1 MPDWRHA
8 IAGRLEALRLPPTR
22 EADVIE
28 ELSQHLDDRYEEL
41 RGGGA
46 SADEARREALAE
58 VDEADLVR
66 ELTGIHRPPDEPFAI
81 GGGSPGGPLAG
92 LWQDLCFGARMLAK
106 DAGAAVVIVLTLALA
121 IAANTIVFGLADLI
135 LLRPLPFGNAARLVT
150 IYGMDQRQTQ
160 NRQGLSI
167 PDYLQIR
174 AACAACDDVLA
185 MRRGQVSL
193 TGSGEPMAVQAEYAT
208 ANAFQIMDVSTSSGR
223 LLRPGEDQPGRDRVA
238 VLAHHFWAA
247 RFAGDPGVVGRDI
260 TVNGGSFTVVGVM
273 TPDIE
278 IGNVGEID
286 LWLPLAT
293 NPAAT
298 RGERSLTV
306 MALLKRGAALP
317 GVNAELATIGA
328 RLQQEYPATNANVSL
343 RAMSLRES
351 TVGRSTWIILALLGV
366 VVGLVLLVACA
377 NVATVMLARA
387 SARRRE
393 IAVRLALGATRGRLV
408 RQLVSEGLLLGLAS
422 GALGVLLAYGGLTA
436 FKALSPET
444 FFQRLT
450 INFNLL
456 TFAFFLSVLAPVL
469 FGVLP
474 ALQSSRPNL
483 NEDLKDGGR
492 DPVSAVRGNRSRSG
506 LVVAQVAFALAVLI
520 ASGLIVRT
528 VNAIEQVPLGMN
540 PGGLLALRVR
550 LDPPKYEDEAAR
562 LRAVESILVRL
573 SGVRGVTAASA
584 MQAFPIVDGEPLRQ
598 FAVVGRPAARA
609 GDTPWANEAAVSGD
623 YGRVL
628 ALPLLEGRSWQPGD
642 RASGW
647 AVAIVNREAV
657 RRYWPSQSP
666 IGERITMLDAK
677 GQPDGAPITIVGVVD
692 NVIGAEPS
700 EPPPPRVYRPLA
712 LRVGA
717 GVGVLI
723 RASGDPASL
732 APAVRDALRAEDRDL
747 AVSEVRTVQS
757 LVDQNLRTYTLIMSL
772 FAGFS
777 AIGLLVAITGVYG
790 VTAFS
795 VGQRRHEIGVRIALG
810 ATPGDV
816 LRLIVGRSFRLIGIG
831 AVLGVAAGWAIALT
845 MRNILYGVGAAD
857 PVTYAAVI
865 GLVALCGLAACYAPA
880 RHATQLDPMAALR
893 TE

>member
-1 MPDWRHA
+1 
-8 IAGRLEALRLPPTR
+8 
-22 EADVIE
+22 
-28 ELSQHLDDRYEEL
+28 
-41 RGGGA
+41 
-46 SADEARREALAE
+46 
-58 VDEADLVR
+58 
-66 ELTGIHRPPDEPFAI
+66 
-81 GGGSPGGPLAG
+81 
-92 LWQDLCFGARMLAK
+92 
-106 DAGAAVVIVLTLALA
+106 
-121 IAANTIVFGLADLI
+121 
-135 LLRPLPFGNAARLVT
+135 
-150 IYGMDQRQTQ
+150 
-160 NRQGLSI
+160 
-167 PDYLQIR
+167 
-174 AACAACDDVLA
+174 
-185 MRRGQVSL
+185 
-193 TGSGEPMAVQAEYAT
+193 
-208 ANAFQIMDVSTSSGR
+208 
-223 LLRPGEDQPGRDRVA
+223 
-238 VLAHHFWAA
+238 
-247 RFAGDPGVVGRDI
+247 
-260 TVNGGSFTVVGVM
+260 
-273 TPDIE
+273 
-278 IGNVGEID
+278 
-286 LWLPLAT
+286 
-293 NPAAT
+293 
-298 RGERSLTV
+298 
-306 MALLKRGAALP
+306 
-317 GVNAELATIGA
+317 
-328 RLQQEYPATNANVSL
+328 
-343 RAMSLRES
+343 
-351 TVGRSTWIILALLGV
+351 
-366 VVGLVLLVACA
+366 
-377 NVATVMLARA
+377 
-387 SARRRE
+387 
-393 IAVRLALGATRGRLV
+393 
-408 RQLVSEGLLLGLAS
+408 
-422 GALGVLLAYGGLTA
+422 
-436 FKALSPET
+436 
-444 FFQRLT
+444 
-450 INFNLL
+450 
-456 TFAFFLSVLAPVL
+456 
-469 FGVLP
+469 
-474 ALQSSRPNL
+474 
-483 NEDLKDGGR
+483 
-492 DPVSAVRGNRSRSG
+492 
-506 LVVAQVAFALAVLI
+506 
-520 ASGLIVRT
+520 
-528 VNAIEQVPLGMN
+528 
-540 PGGLLALRVR
+540 
-550 LDPPKYEDEAAR
+550 
-562 LRAVESILVRL
+562 
-573 SGVRGVTAASA
+573 

-795 VGQRRHEIGVRIALG
+795 VGQRRHEIGVRMALG